1 MFHTGA
7 RALKSES
14 GARLIILCG
23 LPGSGKTTLGRA
35 LESRLRAVRFAPD
48 EWMHALA
55 LDYYDEERR
64 EKIEA
69 LQWTLAQQLLAL
81 GLIVIIEWGTWGRS
95 ERDALRLGARALGA
109 AVELHYLSAP
119 LEILFERIQ
128 RRGMENPPVER
139 EALVR
144 WFEIFQPPTPE
155 EMALYDEP
163 LAVDVP
169 SDAS

>member
-1 MFHTGA
+1 M
-7 RALKSES
+7 
-14 GARLIILCG
+14 
-23 LPGSGKTTLGRA
+23 
-35 LESRLRAVRFAPD
+35 D
-48 EWMHALA
+48 ALA
-55 LDYYDEERR
+55 LDYYDEESR

-69 LQWTLAQQLLAL
+69 LQWTLARQLLAL

-109 AVELHYLSAP
+109 AAELHYLAAP
-119 LEILFERIQ
+119 PDVLFERIQ
-128 RRGMENPPVER
+128 LRGMENPPVER

-144 WFEIFQPPTPE
+144 WFEIFQPPTSE

-163 LAVDVP
+163 LVVNAP

>member
-1 MFHTGA
+1 
-7 RALKSES
+7 
-14 GARLIILCG
+14 
-23 LPGSGKTTLGRA
+23 
-35 LESRLRAVRFAPD
+35 
-48 EWMHALA
+48 MHALA

>member
-1 MFHTGA
+1 
-7 RALKSES
+7 
-14 GARLIILCG
+14 
-23 LPGSGKTTLGRA
+23 
-35 LESRLRAVRFAPD
+35 
-48 EWMHALA
+48 
-55 LDYYDEERR
+55 
-64 EKIEA
+64 
-69 LQWTLAQQLLAL
+69 
-81 GLIVIIEWGTWGRS
+81 
-95 ERDALRLGARALGA
+95 
-109 AVELHYLSAP
+109 LHYLSAP